1 MDRETIYSESDLLP
15 ISALQHLAFCERQ
28 WGLIHLEGYWAENR
42 LTVEGRHLHEKA
54 DSHKNESRGDI
65 RIARSLPLRNM
76 RLGLVGRADVVEF
89 HRVATASPTTAADP
103 PVCDVGNVA
112 GDVPAGDVPKPD
124 DAQDAGD
131 PHTTR
136 PVLVP
141 RGDTR
146 STDPETWRPY
156 PVEYKRGRAKRG
168 DCDRVQ
174 LCAQALCLEEMLAVE
189 VPTGALYYGT
199 SRRREKVAFDPGLRA
214 ETERLAA
221 RMHELFREGKT
232 PIARYASR
240 RCDRCSLIDRCIP
253 KTTGSPKSV
262 AEYISLALWSEHD
275 PL

>member
-1 MDRETIYSESDLLP
+1 MDHETTFPESDLLP
-15 ISALQHLAFCERQ
+15 ISALQHLSFCERQ

-54 DSHKNESRGDI
+54 DSRKNESRGDL
-65 RIARSLPLRNM
+65 RIVRSLPLRNL

-89 HRVATASPTTAADP
+89 HRVATTNVTSGSDSPGGHFRVVSGDLSGPDDGGDAYRWHTGRPGTASRDDKRSADP
-103 PVCDVGNVA
+103 EA
-112 GDVPAGDVPKPD
+112 
-124 DAQDAGD
+124 
-131 PHTTR
+131 
-136 PVLVP
+136 
-141 RGDTR
+141 
-146 STDPETWRPY
+146 WRPY
-156 PVEYKRGRAKRG
+156 PVEYKRGRSKRG

-189 VPTGALYYGT
+189 VPAGALYYGR

-221 RMHELFREGKT
+221 RMHELFRAGKT

-275 PL
+275 PP